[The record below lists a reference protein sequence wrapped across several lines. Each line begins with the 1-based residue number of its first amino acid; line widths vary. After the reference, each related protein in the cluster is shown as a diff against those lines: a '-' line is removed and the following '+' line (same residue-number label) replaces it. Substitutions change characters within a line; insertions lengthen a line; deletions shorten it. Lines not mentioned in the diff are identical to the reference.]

1 MPKRFSDTGA
11 VEVFSRLPRILCID
25 VQRNRLYGST
35 RSQRQVLFDQHMT
48 FNVSEDAH
56 VDYHAI
62 ATFSHHGNHDG
73 GHYTC
78 CVKDAERWYY
88 HNDGL
93 PPKVMDTWSSACHPT
108 ETVRVMYLL
117 ENQAVGPPP
126 PPPSPSDTLDLLAQ
140 VQKNTNI
147 SDSAAGAISH
157 TPTPPAHPASSV
169 TEEIFTAETE
179 FKGPTTTPS
188 ASKFGAGLLHPPPA
202 TVHVTRLTDKQ
213 VRDRLED
220 LKTAKGD
227 WLNIWFCVN
236 HKKTQHATYKVHR
249 LPSRVMSALNP
260 DLYRIHREG
269 TGAGEDIFIPNQQ
282 DSAYITHIEVK
293 SRAIHTTLPSS
304 QTQHPPSPVPTDD
317 ESGSIDT
324 IDKAANNYTR
334 SASV

>member
-1 MPKRFSDTGA
+1 
-11 VEVFSRLPRILCID
+11 
-25 VQRNRLYGST
+25 
-35 RSQRQVLFDQHMT
+35 
-48 FNVSEDAH
+48 
-56 VDYHAI
+56 
-62 ATFSHHGNHDG
+62 
-73 GHYTC
+73 
-78 CVKDAERWYY
+78 
-88 HNDGL
+88 
-93 PPKVMDTWSSACHPT
+93 
-108 ETVRVMYLL
+108 MYLL

-169 TEEIFTAETE
+169 TEDIFTAETE
-179 FKGPTTTPS
+179 FKDPTTTPS

-304 QTQHPPSPVPTDD
+304 QTQPTTKAGRPTPSTKPLTTTPGAPAYKNAPPVSRAFTTPSTF
-317 ESGSIDT
+317 IFF
-324 IDKAANNYTR
+324 R
-334 SASV
+334 SMFSRG